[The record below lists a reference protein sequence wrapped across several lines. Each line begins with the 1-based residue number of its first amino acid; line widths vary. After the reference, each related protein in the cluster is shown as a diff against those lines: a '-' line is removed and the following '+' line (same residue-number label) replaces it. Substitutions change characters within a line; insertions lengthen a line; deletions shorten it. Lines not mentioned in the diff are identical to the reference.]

1 MRPCLSVVIMAR
13 NEAARLP
20 SLLADLAG
28 AVDGLHELV
37 VVDGRSRDGTPVL
50 ARLAGARVIHGQ
62 GGRGGQL
69 AAGVAATEGTWLLLL
84 HADTRLPTG
93 WRALVERA
101 MAEGERRAW
110 AFRLGIEGGG
120 AGLRLVEALV
130 GLRSRWRQ
138 LPYGDQGLLIA
149 RSWLA
154 AAGGIQ
160 PIPLMEDLDLVLRLR
175 RRGPVQLLPATLVVS
190 ARRWR
195 HRGVIGTALANMRLR
210 RAWRRGESP
219 ERLAARYLSGTEP
232 QQAQGEYQ
240 KAQRR
245 CKGSSSQPWAS

>member
-1 MRPCLSVVIMAR
+1 MKPCLSVVIVAR

-28 AVDGLHELV
+28 AADGLHELV
-37 VVDGRSRDGTPVL
+37 VVDGSSSDGTPVL
-50 ARLAGARVIHGQ
+50 AQLAGARVIHGQ

-84 HADTRLPTG
+84 HADTRLPLG
-93 WRALVERA
+93 WRAMVERA
-101 MAEGERRAW
+101 MAGSERRAW

-120 AGLRLVEALV
+120 AALRLVEALV
-130 GLRSRWRQ
+130 ELRSRWRQ

-154 AAGGIQ
+154 AAGGIR

-175 RRGPVQLLPATLVVS
+175 RRGPVEVLPARLQVS
-190 ARRWR
+190 GRRWR
-195 HRGVIGTALANMRLR
+195 ERGVIGTALANLRLR

-219 ERLAARYLSGTEP
+219 VRLAARYSRGP
-232 QQAQGEYQ
+232 GA
-240 KAQRR
+240 
-245 CKGSSSQPWAS
+245 

>member
-1 MRPCLSVVIMAR
+1 MKPCLSVVIVAR

-28 AVDGLHELV
+28 AADGLHELV
-37 VVDGRSRDGTPVL
+37 VVDGSSSDGTPVL
-50 ARLAGARVIHGQ
+50 AQLAGARVIHGQ

-84 HADTRLPTG
+84 HADTRLPLG
-93 WRALVERA
+93 WRAMVERA
-101 MAEGERRAW
+101 MAGSERRAW

-120 AGLRLVEALV
+120 AALRLVEALV
-130 GLRSRWRQ
+130 ELRSCWRQ

-154 AAGGIQ
+154 AAGGIR

-175 RRGPVQLLPATLVVS
+175 RRGPVEVLPAWLVVS
-190 ARRWR
+190 GRRWR
-195 HRGVIGTALANMRLR
+195 ERGVIGTALANLRLR

-219 ERLAARYLSGTEP
+219 ERLAARYSRG
-232 QQAQGEYQ
+232 AG
-240 KAQRR
+240 A
-245 CKGSSSQPWAS
+245 